1 MCCAGRQDIEVSL
14 EQKAW
19 PNDLCNSS
27 SSNLPRS
34 PLSLADLF
42 ALKFHLAL
50 LIIGL
55 KTAYKVYRAQLL
67 AALATGYQC
76 VESVTYF
83 RFL

>member
-1 MCCAGRQDIEVSL
+1 MIYATAAAAATCL
-14 EQKAW
+14 
-19 PNDLCNSS
+19 L
-27 SSNLPRS
+27 

-50 LIIGL
+50 LIIGI